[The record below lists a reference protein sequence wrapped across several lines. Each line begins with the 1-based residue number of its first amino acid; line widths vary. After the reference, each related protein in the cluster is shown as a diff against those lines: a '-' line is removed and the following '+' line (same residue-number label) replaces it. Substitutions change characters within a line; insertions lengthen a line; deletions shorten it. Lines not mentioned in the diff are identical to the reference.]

1 MCSRRH
7 QSHKVLHRKIGVHSG
22 ANEKCQ
28 MISLK
33 TKRLAFDFFDNS
45 VEDYSFCGLSSD
57 GSTVLSKSSTNV
69 MSFYRFD
76 AEDPLIVRLWTC
88 EGFQSVSRAFMSPN
102 RRFLSF
108 CDNGTRVIIRDTS
121 LADPTLFT
129 VMNNVSIAIPVSSNA
144 KSTTYLCEQDRT
156 LFTVVMETRES
167 GSCLRPRAVAIA
179 KAVVWWKWCSD
190 SQLLV
195 TLSRRKLVVYQLWK
209 DGFVEDVSFPWMD
222 SSIPTDFYV
231 LGASDYL
238 VACCSSDNVRFVRV
252 PYGTEANCA
261 SVCGTDLVFASLTK
275 TILLG
280 YVPNRQILVID
291 LFGRDIDVNSVEVTE
306 GDEWPSLVAV
316 PSGKNLF
323 FATDTLGYFELVFS
337 PEMFMKKA
345 LEDVSNWRFIGHLIG
360 GHSPFREYD
369 LDIIDKAAEMMIPGA
384 MVEMMCE
391 YLVGSIFSRFEDKPF
406 APLFLTHRYE
416 PLDVNTSDSFIDL
429 QTLCSRPVDP
439 EMKMTLN
446 EIARTYTPERFRSTS
461 VLYKAIQ
468 FVLTTKQDKIRRT
481 AIPYLVV
488 GTGVRGQAH
497 ESRSGMEANLSW
509 EVLSRLCEISDR
521 VSANLCK
528 YHEQSHD
535 FSRAKVDIF
544 RSIIHFLV
552 AKNLCFPFNVTRQ
565 GILADLVSRTAPE
578 IAVLI
583 MKECDGF
590 QFLAPP
596 SSPHVQSNPSENEIF
611 EPYLAFRY
619 DCPNTNSSTN
629 NYAIENLRELYD
641 IV

>member
-1 MCSRRH
+1 MS
-7 QSHKVLHRKIGVHSG
+7 
-22 ANEKCQ
+22 

-45 VEDYSFCGLSSD
+45 VEDYTFCGLSSD
-57 GSTVLSKSSTNV
+57 GSTVLCKSSTNG

-88 EGFQSVSRAFMSPN
+88 EGFQSVSRAFMSSN

-144 KSTTYLCEQDRT
+144 SSTTYLCEKDRT
-156 LFTVVMETRES
+156 ILTVVMETKES
-167 GSCLRPRAVAIA
+167 GPCLRPRAVAIA

-190 SQLLV
+190 SKLLV
-195 TLSRRKLVVYQLWK
+195 TLSRRKLVVYQMWR

-222 SSIPTDFYV
+222 SSIPTDFHV

-238 VACCSSDNVRFVRV
+238 VVCGSNDNVHFVRV
-252 PYGTEANCA
+252 PYGTETNCA
-261 SVCGTDLVFASLTK
+261 CVCGTDLVFASLTK

-280 YVPNRQILVID
+280 YVPNRQIMVID
-291 LFGRDIDVNSVEVTE
+291 LSGRDIDVNSLQIS
-306 GDEWPSLVAV
+306 DKSEWSSVVPV
-316 PSGKNLF
+316 PSGRNLF

-345 LEDVSNWRFIGHLIG
+345 MEDVSNWWFIGHLIG
-360 GHSPFREYD
+360 GHSPFREHD
-369 LDIIDKAAEMMIPGA
+369 INIIDKAAEMMNPRA
-384 MVEMMCE
+384 MVEMMRE
-391 YLVGSIFSRFEDKPF
+391 YLVASLFSRFEDKPF

-416 PLDVNTSDSFIDL
+416 PLDVSTADSCIDL
-429 QTLCSRPVDP
+429 QTMCSRPVDP
-439 EMKMTLN
+439 EMKMTLD
-446 EIARTYTPERFRSTS
+446 EIARTYTPERFTSTS

-488 GTGVRGQAH
+488 GTGVRN
-497 ESRSGMEANLSW
+497 ESRSGIEANLPW
-509 EVLSRLCEISDR
+509 EILSRLCEISDR

-544 RSIIHFLV
+544 RSMIHFLV
-552 AKNLCFPFNVTRQ
+552 AKQLCFPFNVTRQ
-565 GILADLVSRTAPE
+565 GILADLVARTAPE

-596 SSPHVQSNPSENEIF
+596 SSPHMRSNPSEKEIF

-619 DCPNTNSSTN
+619 DCSNSSDYT
-629 NYAIENLRELYD
+629 IEKLTELYD